1 MYKRKEGQKD
11 LQHLMIHMGNE
22 LFQCIFFFE
31 KLVLTCKVVKNAFV
45 GRLFTKFLTCGY
57 DKMEGISK
65 ESMPLTLVQ
74 NISFHNGLQNFPNN
88 FVYYP
93 CLWQRNVIL

>member
-1 MYKRKEGQKD
+1 MQGCQECFRGKTF
-11 LQHLMIHMGNE
+11 H
-22 LFQCIFFFE
+22 
-31 KLVLTCKVVKNAFV
+31 
-45 GRLFTKFLTCGY
+45 KFLTCEY

-65 ESMPLTLVQ
+65 ELVPLILVQ